1 MTQKFIGKF
10 SWLDEK
16 FNTRAYLINF
26 VLCIFQLRML
36 IVKFKLIEIV
46 LFYFSLR
53 HQRTTGRRNTIINA
67 T

>member
-16 FNTRAYLINF
+16 FNTRAYFINLC
-26 VLCIFQLRML
+26 VCIFQIRML

-46 LFYFSLR
+46 LF
-53 HQRTTGRRNTIINA
+53 
-67 T
+67 